1 MFFELYHFLNKKM
14 ICTKPKINKIGTE
27 FKHLKKDTIKI
38 KMDKYHF

>member
-14 ICTKPKINKIGTE
+14 ICTKPIIKLEQNLNI
-27 FKHLKKDTIKI
+27 KKDTIKI